1 MEFRWLQK
9 TLPNNEEVEKLTQAL
24 QSYTQQNSGVNGK
37 SPTLSEQLIKN
48 PKILSILL
56 QRDINTV
63 EKAKQFFKPS
73 LEDLH
78 DPFLMHTM
86 ELAISRISQAIKKKE
101 GILVYGDYDVDG
113 TTAVSIVYNY
123 FKSFNPNMDYY
134 IPDRYKEGYGISK
147 IGLEYAAENNFKL
160 VIALDCGIR
169 SNALIDYANELG
181 LDVIICDH
189 HLPGDELPK
198 ATAILN
204 PKKKECTYPYKEL
217 SGAGI
222 GFKLI
227 QAYNEKQGLKTDQI
241 YDYLDLVAVSIAS
254 DLVDIRG
261 ENRVL
266 AYYGLKKLN
275 ENPNI
280 GLQALLT
287 EYPKKPEY
295 NMSDIVFGIGP
306 RINAAGRISD
316 AKAAVK
322 VLIERDF
329 NTALKLSKELNAR
342 NLERK
347 ELDTDITRDAI
358 SMIDSSAEMQ
368 AKFSTVLR
376 GTDWHKG
383 VIGIVASRLVEQ
395 FHKPTIVFSLNDGLL
410 TGSARSIKGFDIH
423 EAIGQC
429 NGLVEQFGGHKYAAG
444 LTIKESNFD
453 AFSEKFE
460 SVVRAS
466 LKEEDLIPEVEYD
479 LELNIGEIT
488 NELVQLVKRLS
499 PFGPGNS
506 VPVFRSNQLQAS
518 NSSRILKDK
527 HLKIQ
532 VVSPKGS
539 IDSIGFGLAE
549 HIMSV
554 SDGKTFSACYNL
566 EENTYNGRTS
576 LQLRLQDIKNSNA

>member
-9 TLPNNEEVEKLTQAL
+9 TLPNSEEVEKLAQAL
-24 QSYTQQNSGVNGK
+24 HTYSQQKTGTNGK
-37 SPTLSEQLIKN
+37 TPTLSEQLIKN

-63 EKAKQFFKPS
+63 EKAKQFFKPT

-78 DPFLMHTM
+78 DPFIMHTM
-86 ELAISRISQAIKKKE
+86 DVAIGRISQAIKQKE
-101 GILVYGDYDVDG
+101 GILIYGDYDVDG

-189 HLPGDELPK
+189 HLPGETLPN

-204 PKKKECTYPYKEL
+204 PKKKECSYPYKEL

-266 AYYGLKKLN
+266 AYFGLKKLN

-287 EYPKKPEY
+287 EYPKKAEY
-295 NMSDIVFGIGP
+295 LMSDIVFGIGP

-358 SMIDSSAEMQ
+358 SMIDNSLAMQ

-460 SVVRAS
+460 SVVKSS
-466 LKEEDLIPEVEYD
+466 LKPEDLIPEVEYD
-479 LELNIGEIT
+479 LELNIEEIN
-488 NELVQLVKRLS
+488 NEFVQLVKRLS
-499 PFGPGNS
+499 PFGPGNT

-532 VVSPKGS
+532 VISSKGP

-549 HIMSV
+549 HLMSV
-554 SDGKTFSACYNL
+554 SDGKSFCACYNL

-576 LQLRLQDIKNSNA
+576 LQLRLQDIKNLS